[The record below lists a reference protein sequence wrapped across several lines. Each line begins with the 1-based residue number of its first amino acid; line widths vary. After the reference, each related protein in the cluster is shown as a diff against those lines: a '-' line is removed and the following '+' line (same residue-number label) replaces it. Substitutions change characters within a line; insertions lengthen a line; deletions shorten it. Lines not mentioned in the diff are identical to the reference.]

1 MSLLSVFRENYQG
14 EPIVVNAP
22 GRINLLGEHLDYNLG
37 QVMPSAIDKK
47 IQFVTCAS
55 NTDSISVNAFD
66 LRESRSFKISELV
79 PERGWLTYLKGV
91 VQGIKNRGIEIRGVH
106 CVFGGNIPEGA
117 GLSSSAALCC
127 GFAFSLNEIFD
138 LKLSRKDIAEIAQF
152 AEHEFARVK
161 CGIMDQYAS
170 LFSEP
175 DHLLLLDCRSMDHQ
189 LIPFKQEIFNILLVD
204 SKVKH
209 SLADSAYNDRRQSCE
224 EGVKILNSRY
234 GKINSL
240 RDASLAQLIDVRTE
254 MGEVTFNRCEYV
266 LREMGRVSRGV
277 ELLGKGDLKGFGR
290 LMYSS
295 HEGLSKSYEV
305 SCVETD
311 YLVDLA
317 KDFGLIGSRMM
328 GGGFGGCTINL
339 VSKAQQDSF
348 SELVFSRYKNRFGIE
363 PEIYEVKTARGVH
376 RLIE

>member
-1 MSLLSVFRENYQG
+1 MLLSVFREKYQG

-37 QVMPSAIDKK
+37 QVMPAAIDKR
-47 IQFVTCAS
+47 IQFVISA
-55 NTDSISVNAFD
+55 NGTDYFSITAFD
-66 LRESRSFKISELV
+66 LNQSRTFKINELV
-79 PERGWLTYLKGV
+79 PEKGWLTYLKGV
-91 VQGIKNRGIEIRGVH
+91 VQGIKNRGKEVGGVN
-106 CVFGGNIPEGA
+106 CVFGGDIPGGA

-138 LKLSRKDIAEIAQF
+138 LNLTRKEIAEIAQF
-152 AEHEFARVK
+152 AEHEFAGVK

-175 DHLLLLDCRSMDHQ
+175 DHLLLLDCRSMEHQ
-189 LIPFKQEIFNILLVD
+189 LIPFRQEIFSILLVD

-209 SLADSAYNDRRQSCE
+209 SLVDTAYNDRRKSCE
-224 EGVKILNSRY
+224 EGVKILNRRY
-234 GKINSL
+234 GQVNSL
-240 RDASLAQLIDVRTE
+240 RDVTLKQLGEIRAE
-254 MGEVTFNRCEYV
+254 MDEITFSRCEYV
-266 LREMGRVSRGV
+266 LQEMERVRRGAEFLV
-277 ELLGKGDLKGFGR
+277 NDDLEAFGQ
-290 LMYSS
+290 LMYAS
-295 HEGLSKSYEV
+295 HQGLSQRYEV

-339 VSKAQQDSF
+339 VARDQQSAF
-348 SELVFSRYKNRFGIE
+348 SEFVYSQYKNRFGIE
-363 PEIYEVKTARGVH
+363 PEIYPVKTARGVH
-376 RLIE
+376 RVIE

>member
-1 MSLLSVFRENYQG
+1 MLLSVFREKYQG

-37 QVMPSAIDKK
+37 QVMPAAIDKR
-47 IQFVTCAS
+47 IQFVISA
-55 NTDSISVNAFD
+55 NGTDYFSITAFD
-66 LRESRSFKISELV
+66 LIQSRTFKINELD
-79 PERGWLTYLKGV
+79 PEKGWLTYLKGV
-91 VQGIKNRGIEIRGVH
+91 VQGIKNRGKEVGGVN
-106 CVFGGNIPEGA
+106 CVFGGDIPGGA

-138 LKLSRKDIAEIAQF
+138 LNLTRKEIAEIAQF
-152 AEHEFARVK
+152 AEHEFAGVK

-175 DHLLLLDCRSMDHQ
+175 DHLLLLDCRSMEHQ
-189 LIPFKQEIFNILLVD
+189 LIPFRQEIFSILLVD

-209 SLADSAYNDRRQSCE
+209 SLVDTAYNDRRKSCE
-224 EGVKILNSRY
+224 EGVKILNRRY
-234 GKINSL
+234 GQVNSL
-240 RDASLAQLIDVRTE
+240 RDVTLKQLGEIRAE
-254 MGEVTFNRCEYV
+254 MDEITFSRCEYV
-266 LREMGRVSRGV
+266 LQEMERVRRGAEFLV
-277 ELLGKGDLKGFGR
+277 NDDLEAFGQ
-290 LMYSS
+290 LMYAS
-295 HEGLSKSYEV
+295 HQGLSLRYEV

-339 VSKAQQDSF
+339 VARDQQSAF
-348 SELVFSRYKNRFGIE
+348 SEFVYSQYKNRFGIE
-363 PEIYEVKTARGVH
+363 PEIYPVKTARGVH
-376 RLIE
+376 RVIE

>member
-1 MSLLSVFRENYQG
+1 MLLSVFREKYQG

-37 QVMPSAIDKK
+37 QVMPAAIDKR
-47 IQFVTCAS
+47 IQFVISA
-55 NTDSISVNAFD
+55 NGTDYFSITAFD
-66 LRESRSFKISELV
+66 LNQSQTFKINELD
-79 PERGWLTYLKGV
+79 PGKGWLTYLKGV
-91 VQGIKNRGIEIRGVH
+91 VQGIKNRGKEVGGVN
-106 CVFGGNIPEGA
+106 CVFGGDIPGGA

-138 LKLSRKDIAEIAQF
+138 LNLTRKEIAEIAQF
-152 AEHEFARVK
+152 AEHEFAGVK

-175 DHLLLLDCRSMDHQ
+175 DHLLLLDCRSMEHQ
-189 LIPFKQEIFNILLVD
+189 LIPFRQEIFSILLVD

-209 SLADSAYNDRRQSCE
+209 SLADSAYNDRRKSCE
-224 EGVKILNSRY
+224 EGVKILNRRY
-234 GKINSL
+234 GQVNSL
-240 RDASLAQLIDVRTE
+240 RDVMQKQLGEIRAE
-254 MGEVTFNRCEYV
+254 MDEITFSRCEYV
-266 LREMGRVSRGV
+266 LQEMERVRRGAEFLV
-277 ELLGKGDLKGFGR
+277 NDDLEAFGQ
-290 LMYSS
+290 LMYAS
-295 HEGLSKSYEV
+295 HQGLSQRYEV

-339 VSKAQQDSF
+339 VARDQQSAF
-348 SELVFSRYKNRFGIE
+348 SEFVYSQYKNRFGIE
-363 PEIYEVKTARGVH
+363 PEIYPVKTARGVH
-376 RLIE
+376 RVIE

>member
-1 MSLLSVFRENYQG
+1 MLLSVFREKYQG

-37 QVMPSAIDKK
+37 QVMPAAIDKR
-47 IQFVTCAS
+47 IQFVISA
-55 NTDSISVNAFD
+55 NGTDYFSITAFD
-66 LRESRSFKISELV
+66 LNQSRTFKINELV
-79 PERGWLTYLKGV
+79 PEKGWLTYLKGV
-91 VQGIKNRGIEIRGVH
+91 VQGIKNRGKEVGGVN
-106 CVFGGNIPEGA
+106 CVFGGDIPGGA

-138 LKLSRKDIAEIAQF
+138 LNLTRKEIAEIAQF
-152 AEHEFARVK
+152 AEHEFAGVK

-175 DHLLLLDCRSMDHQ
+175 DHLLLLDCRSMEHQ
-189 LIPFKQEIFNILLVD
+189 LIPFRQEIFSILLVD

-209 SLADSAYNDRRQSCE
+209 SLVDTAYNDRRKSCE
-224 EGVKILNSRY
+224 EGVKILNKRY
-234 GKINSL
+234 GQVNSL
-240 RDASLAQLIDVRTE
+240 RDVTLKQLGEIRAE
-254 MGEVTFNRCEYV
+254 MDEITFSRCEYV
-266 LREMGRVSRGV
+266 LQEMERVRRGAEFLV
-277 ELLGKGDLKGFGR
+277 NDDLEAFGQ
-290 LMYSS
+290 LMYAS
-295 HEGLSKSYEV
+295 HQGLSQRYEV

-339 VSKAQQDSF
+339 VARDQQSAF
-348 SELVFSRYKNRFGIE
+348 SEFVYSQYKNRFGIE
-363 PEIYEVKTARGVH
+363 PEIYHVKTARGVH
-376 RLIE
+376 RVIE

>member
-1 MSLLSVFRENYQG
+1 MLLSAFRERYQG

-37 QVMPSAIDKK
+37 RVMPTAIDKK
-47 IQFVTCAS
+47 IQFVTSAS
-55 NTDSISVNAFD
+55 STDSISVTAID
-66 LRESRSFKISELV
+66 LQESRSFKISELF
-79 PERGWLTYLKGV
+79 PEKGWLTYLKGV
-91 VQGIKNRGIEIRGVH
+91 VQGIKNRGKEVSGVN
-106 CVFGGNIPEGA
+106 CVFGGNIPGGA

-138 LKLSRKDIAEIAQF
+138 LKLSRKEIAEIAQF
-152 AEHEFARVK
+152 AEHEFAGVK

-175 DHLLLLDCRSMDHQ
+175 NHLLLLDCRSMEHQ
-189 LIPFKQEIFNILLVD
+189 LIPFKEEIFNVLLVD

-209 SLADSAYNDRRQSCE
+209 SLADSAYNERRQACE
-224 EGVKILNSRY
+224 EGVKILNNRY
-234 GKINSL
+234 GRINSL
-240 RDASLAQLIDVRTE
+240 RDASLQQLIDVRTE
-254 MGEVTFNRCEYV
+254 MDEVIFNRCEYV
-266 LREMGRVSRGV
+266 LQEMERVNMGV
-277 ELLGKGDLKGFGR
+277 DYLDKGDLKGFGQ

-295 HEGLSKSYEV
+295 HEGLSKRYEV

-339 VSKAQQDSF
+339 VSKDQQDTF
-348 SELVFSRYKNRFGIE
+348 SNLVYTKYKNRFGIE
-363 PEIYEVKTARGVH
+363 PEIYPVKTSRGVH
-376 RLIE
+376 WVIE

>member
-1 MSLLSVFRENYQG
+1 MLLSVFREKYQG

-37 QVMPSAIDKK
+37 QVMPAAIDKR
-47 IQFVTCAS
+47 IQFVISA
-55 NTDSISVNAFD
+55 NGTDYFSITAFD
-66 LRESRSFKISELV
+66 LIQSRTFKINELD
-79 PERGWLTYLKGV
+79 PEKGWLTYLKGV
-91 VQGIKNRGIEIRGVH
+91 VQGIKNRGKEVGGVN
-106 CVFGGNIPEGA
+106 CVFGGDIPGGA

-138 LKLSRKDIAEIAQF
+138 LNLTRKEIAEIAQF
-152 AEHEFARVK
+152 AEHEFAGVK

-175 DHLLLLDCRSMDHQ
+175 DHLLLLDCRSMEHQ
-189 LIPFKQEIFNILLVD
+189 LIPFRQEIFSILLVD

-209 SLADSAYNDRRQSCE
+209 SLADSAYNDRRKSCE
-224 EGVKILNSRY
+224 EGVKILNRRY
-234 GKINSL
+234 GQVNSL
-240 RDASLAQLIDVRTE
+240 RDVMQKQLGEIRAE
-254 MGEVTFNRCEYV
+254 MDEITFSRCEYV
-266 LREMGRVSRGV
+266 LQEMERVRRGAEFLV
-277 ELLGKGDLKGFGR
+277 NDDLEAFGQ
-290 LMYSS
+290 LMYAS
-295 HEGLSKSYEV
+295 HQGLSLRYEV

-339 VSKAQQDSF
+339 VARDQQSAF
-348 SELVFSRYKNRFGIE
+348 SEFVYSQYKNRFGIE
-363 PEIYEVKTARGVH
+363 PEIYPVKTARGVH
-376 RLIE
+376 RVIE

>member
-1 MSLLSVFRENYQG
+1 MLLSVFREKYQG

-37 QVMPSAIDKK
+37 QVMPAAIDKR
-47 IQFVTCAS
+47 IQFVISA
-55 NTDSISVNAFD
+55 NGTDYFSITAFD
-66 LRESRSFKISELV
+66 LIQSRTFKINELD
-79 PERGWLTYLKGV
+79 PEKGWLTYLKGV
-91 VQGIKNRGIEIRGVH
+91 VQGIKNRGKEVGGVN
-106 CVFGGNIPEGA
+106 CVFGGDIPGGA

-138 LKLSRKDIAEIAQF
+138 LNLTRKEIAEIAQF
-152 AEHEFARVK
+152 AEHEFAGVK

-175 DHLLLLDCRSMDHQ
+175 DHLLLLDCRSMEHQ
-189 LIPFKQEIFNILLVD
+189 LIPFRQEIFSILLVD

-209 SLADSAYNDRRQSCE
+209 SLVDTAYNDRRKSCE
-224 EGVKILNSRY
+224 EGVKILNRRY
-234 GKINSL
+234 GQVNSL
-240 RDASLAQLIDVRTE
+240 RDVTLKQLGEIRAE
-254 MGEVTFNRCEYV
+254 MDEITFSRCEYV
-266 LREMGRVSRGV
+266 LQEMERVRRGAEFLV
-277 ELLGKGDLKGFGR
+277 NDDLEAFGQ
-290 LMYSS
+290 LMYAS
-295 HEGLSKSYEV
+295 HQGLSQRYEV

-339 VSKAQQDSF
+339 VARDQQSAF
-348 SELVFSRYKNRFGIE
+348 SEFVYSQYKNRFGIE
-363 PEIYEVKTARGVH
+363 PEIYPVKTARGVH
-376 RLIE
+376 RVIE

>member
-1 MSLLSVFRENYQG
+1 MLLSVFREKYQG

-37 QVMPSAIDKK
+37 QVMPAAIDKR
-47 IQFVTCAS
+47 IQFVISA
-55 NTDSISVNAFD
+55 NGTDYFSITAFD
-66 LRESRSFKISELV
+66 LNQSRTFKINELV
-79 PERGWLTYLKGV
+79 PEKGWLTYLKGV
-91 VQGIKNRGIEIRGVH
+91 VQGIKNRGKEVGGVN
-106 CVFGGNIPEGA
+106 CVFGGDIPGGA

-138 LKLSRKDIAEIAQF
+138 LNLTRKEIAEIAQF
-152 AEHEFARVK
+152 AEHEFAGVK

-175 DHLLLLDCRSMDHQ
+175 DHLLLLDCRSMEHQ
-189 LIPFKQEIFNILLVD
+189 LIPFRQEIFSILLVD

-209 SLADSAYNDRRQSCE
+209 SLADSAYNDRRKSCE
-224 EGVKILNSRY
+224 EGVKILNRRY
-234 GKINSL
+234 GQVNSL
-240 RDASLAQLIDVRTE
+240 RDVTLKQLGEIRAE
-254 MGEVTFNRCEYV
+254 MDEITFSRCEYV
-266 LREMGRVSRGV
+266 LQEMERVRRGAEYLV
-277 ELLGKGDLKGFGR
+277 NDDLEAFGQ
-290 LMYSS
+290 LMYAS
-295 HEGLSKSYEV
+295 HQGLSQRYEV

-339 VSKAQQDSF
+339 VARDQQSAF
-348 SELVFSRYKNRFGIE
+348 SEFVYSQYKNRFGIE
-363 PEIYEVKTARGVH
+363 PEIYPVKTARGVH
-376 RLIE
+376 RVIE